1 LAGKHRK
8 EKTVRKLTKHQVTRW
23 EKEKKLSRIITIV
36 TACIIA
42 AVLGIIGYWVYAE
55 QIMPYQQTAIKVND
69 KSFDMDY
76 YIKMLDAYTK
86 GQSSDMTKYYVD
98 IVAQAIPQT
107 ALVIENAQTA
117 NITFSDDE
125 VSKEIEL
132 LKLPDN
138 VVSKDMMKARVITR
152 KYNEQQCLPNQP
164 ATVEQAEVQ
173 AMLLETKFM
182 ADERRQKLILGDNFS
197 TMAAMLSIDSV
208 TQSKKGYLGWIPK
221 GYEDKALDAL
231 KDSILKNVVFKLDA
245 KVVSE
250 PIYDENM
257 EKPFGYWVVEV
268 LETEPAKGSHTRGI
282 LFSSKDDAESVRLK
296 LMNGDSWAAL
306 AKQYSQHTSKDAG
319 GDLGWV
325 APGVDK
331 TQLSS
336 IVGTLEKGKIS
347 NVITDNSVK
356 TKGGY
361 WLVQVLNKQERPLA
375 DSIKQSLSEECLS
388 AWIKG
393 LMDNAKV
400 ENKLDQKQKDFA
412 VAKVLKGRSQ

>member
-8 EKTVRKLTKHQVTRW
+8 EKTVRKLTRHQVTRW

-42 AVLGIIGYWVYAE
+42 SVLGIIGYWVYAE
-55 QIMPYQQTAIKVND
+55 QIMPYQQTVVKVND

-76 YIKMLDAYTK
+76 YIKMLDAYTR
-86 GQSSDMTKYYVD
+86 GQSSDMLPYYVD

-107 ALVIENAQTA
+107 AVLIENAQTA

-138 VVSKDMMKARVITR
+138 IVSKDMMKARVITR

-182 ADERRQKLILGDNFS
+182 ADERRQKLMLGDNFS

-208 TQSKKGYLGWIPK
+208 TQSKKGYLGWIPR
-221 GYEDKALDAL
+221 GYEDKVLDTL
-231 KDSILKNVVFKLDA
+231 KGSILKDVIFTLDA
-245 KVVSE
+245 NAVSD
-250 PIYDENM
+250 PVYDENM

-268 LETEPAKGSHTRGI
+268 LEKEVTKGVHARGI

-296 LMNGDSWAAL
+296 IVNGDSWDSL
-306 AKQYSQHTSKDAG
+306 AKQYSQHTSKDTG
-319 GDLGWV
+319 GDLGWI
-325 APGVDK
+325 APGVDQG
-331 TQLSS
+331 QLAS
-336 IVGTLEKGKIS
+336 IAGALEKGSIS
-347 NVITDNSVK
+347 NVVMDNTVK

-361 WLVQVLNKQERPLA
+361 WLVQVLNKQEKPLA
-375 DSIKQSLSEECLS
+375 DTIKQALSEECLS

-393 LMDNAKV
+393 FMDKATV

-412 VAKVLKGRSQ
+412 VTKVLKGRSQ

>member
-8 EKTVRKLTKHQVTRW
+8 EKSVRKPTKHQVTRW

-55 QIMPYQQTAIKVND
+55 QVMPYQQTAVKVND
-69 KSFDMDY
+69 KSFDTDY

-86 GQSSDMTKYYVD
+86 GQSSDMVKYYVD

-107 ALVIENAQTA
+107 TVVIEGAQGA
-117 NITFSDDE
+117 GITFSDDE

-138 VVSKDMMKARVITR
+138 AVSKDMMRARVITR
-152 KYNEQQCLPNQP
+152 KYNEQQCLPKQP

-208 TQSKKGYLGWIPK
+208 TQSKKGYLGWIPR
-221 GYEDKALDAL
+221 GYEDKALETL
-231 KDSILKNVVFKLDA
+231 KDSILKNVVFTLDT
-245 KVVSE
+245 KTVSD
-250 PIYDENM
+250 PIYDENV
-257 EKPFGYWVVEV
+257 EKPFGYWVIEV
-268 LETEPAKGSHTRGI
+268 LEKDATKGVHARGI
-282 LFSSKDDAESVRLK
+282 LFSSKDDAESVRTRLI
-296 LMNGDSWAAL
+296 NGDSWDAL
-306 AKQYSQHTSKDAG
+306 AKQYSQHVSRDKA
-319 GDLGWV
+319 GDLDWIV
-325 APGVDK
+325 PGFDK
-331 TQLSS
+331 SQLAS
-336 IVGTLEKGKIS
+336 IVGAIEKGKIS
-347 NVITDNSVK
+347 NVVMDSSVK

-361 WLVQVLNKQERPLA
+361 WLVQVLNKQERPLS
-375 DSIKQSLSEECLS
+375 DSIKQALSEECLN
-388 AWIKG
+388 AWIMG
-393 LMDNAKV
+393 LMDKAKV

-412 VAKVLKGRSQ
+412 VGKVLKGRSQ

>member
-1 LAGKHRK
+1 
-8 EKTVRKLTKHQVTRW
+8 
-23 EKEKKLSRIITIV
+23 
-36 TACIIA
+36 
-42 AVLGIIGYWVYAE
+42 
-55 QIMPYQQTAIKVND
+55 
-69 KSFDMDY
+69 MDY

-86 GQSSDMTKYYVD
+86 GQSSDMVKYYVD

-107 ALVIENAQTA
+107 TVVIEGAQSA

-138 VVSKDMMKARVITR
+138 AVSKDMMRARVITR
-152 KYNEQQCLPNQP
+152 KYNEQQCLPKQP
-164 ATVEQAEVQ
+164 ASVEQAEVQ

-197 TMAAMLSIDSV
+197 NMAAMLSIDSV

-245 KVVSE
+245 KAVSE

-268 LETEPAKGSHTRGI
+268 LETEPAKGSHARGI

-296 LMNGDSWAAL
+296 LLNGDDWGAL
-306 AKQYSQHTSKDAG
+306 VKQYSQHTSKDAG

-347 NVITDNSVK
+347 NVVTDNSVK

-393 LMDNAKV
+393 LMDNARV

>member
-1 LAGKHRK
+1 MAGKHRK
-8 EKTVRKLTKHQVTRW
+8 EKTVRKPTKHQVTRW

-42 AVLGIIGYWVYAE
+42 AVLGIIGYWLYAE
-55 QIMPYQQTAIKVND
+55 QVMPYQQVAVKVND

-76 YIKMLDAYTK
+76 YIKMLDAYTQ
-86 GQSSDMTKYYVD
+86 GQSSDMVKYYVD

-107 ALVIENAQTA
+107 AVVIEGAQSA
-117 NITFSDDE
+117 NITYSDDE

-132 LKLPDN
+132 LKLPANN
-138 VVSKDMMKARVITR
+138 VSTDMMKARVITR
-152 KYNEQQCLPNQP
+152 KYNEQQCLPQQP

-182 ADERRQKLILGDNFS
+182 ADDRRQKLLLGDNFS

-208 TQSKKGYLGWIPK
+208 TQSKKGYLGWIPM
-221 GYEDKALDAL
+221 GYEDKALDTL
-231 KDSILKNVVFKLDA
+231 KGSILKDVIFKLDTNA
-245 KVVSE
+245 ISD

-257 EKPFGYWVVEV
+257 EKPYGYWVIEV
-268 LETEPAKGSHTRGI
+268 LDKDDTKGIHARGI
-282 LFSSKDDAESVRLK
+282 LFSSKDDAESVRLR
-296 LMNGDSWAAL
+296 LINGESWDLL
-306 AKQYSQHTSKDAG
+306 AKQYSQHSSKDKG
-319 GDLGWV
+319 GDLDWIV
-325 APGVDK
+325 PGADK
-331 TQLSS
+331 SQLAS
-336 IVGTLEKGKIS
+336 IVGALEKGKIS
-347 NVITDNSVK
+347 NVVTDNSVK

-375 DSIKQSLSEECLS
+375 DNIKQALSEECLS
-388 AWIKG
+388 VWIKG

>member
-1 LAGKHRK
+1 MAGKHRK
-8 EKTVRKLTKHQVTRW
+8 EKSVRKPTKHQVTRW

-36 TACIIA
+36 TACVIA

-55 QIMPYQQTAIKVND
+55 QVMPYQQTAVKVND

-76 YIKMLDAYTK
+76 FIKMLDAYTK
-86 GQSSDMTKYYVD
+86 GQSSDMVKYYVD

-164 ATVEQAEVQ
+164 ASVEQAEVQ

-197 TMAAMLSIDSV
+197 SMAAMLSIDTV
-208 TQSKKGYLGWIPK
+208 TQSKKGYLGWIPR
-221 GYEDKALDAL
+221 GYEDKALDTL
-231 KDSILKNVVFKLDA
+231 KDSILKNVVFTLDTKA
-245 KVVSE
+245 VSE

-268 LETEPAKGSHTRGI
+268 LETEPAKGSHARGI

-296 LMNGDSWAAL
+296 LMNGDDWGAL

-347 NVITDNSVK
+347 NVVTDNSVK

>member
-8 EKTVRKLTKHQVTRW
+8 EKTVRKPTKHQVTRW

-55 QIMPYQQTAIKVND
+55 QVMPYQQTAVKVND
-69 KSFDMDY
+69 KSYDMDY

-107 ALVIENAQTA
+107 MVVIENAQTA

-125 VSKEIEL
+125 VSKEMEL

-164 ATVEQAEVQ
+164 AMVEQAEVQ

-182 ADERRQKLILGDNFS
+182 ADERRQKVILGDNFS
-197 TMAAMLSIDSV
+197 NMAAMLSIDSV
-208 TQSKKGYLGWIPK
+208 TQSKKGYLGWIPR
-221 GYEDKALDAL
+221 GYEDKALDTL
-231 KDSILKNVVFKLDA
+231 KDSVLKNVVFTLDT
-245 KVVSE
+245 KTVSN
-250 PIYDENM
+250 PIYDESR
-257 EKPFGYWVVEV
+257 EKPYGYWVIEV
-268 LETEPAKGSHTRGI
+268 LDKDDARGVHARGI
-282 LFSSKDDAESVRLK
+282 LFSSKDDAESVRLR
-296 LMNGDSWAAL
+296 LVNGESWDTL
-306 AKQYSQHTSKDAG
+306 AKQYSLHASKDKG
-319 GDLGWV
+319 GDLDWIV
-325 APGVDK
+325 PGADK
-331 TQLSS
+331 SQLAS
-336 IVGTLEKGKIS
+336 IVGALEKGKIS
-347 NVITDNSVK
+347 NVVTDNSVK

-375 DSIKQSLSEECLS
+375 DNIKQALSEECLS

-393 LMDNAKV
+393 FMDKVKV
-400 ENKLDQKQKDFA
+400 ESKLDQKQKDFA
-412 VAKVLKGRSQ
+412 LEKVLKGRSK

>member
-1 LAGKHRK
+1 MAGKHRK
-8 EKTVRKLTKHQVTRW
+8 EKTVKKLTKHQVTRW

-55 QIMPYQQTAIKVND
+55 QVMLYQQTVVKVND

-76 YIKMLDAYTK
+76 YIKMLDAYTR
-86 GQSSDMTKYYVD
+86 GQSSDTVKYYVD

-107 ALVIENAQTA
+107 AVVIENASGA
-117 NITFSDDE
+117 GITFSDDE
-125 VSKEIEL
+125 VSKQIEL

-138 VVSKDMMKARVITR
+138 VVSKDMMKARVITT

-164 ATVEQAEVQ
+164 ATVEHAEVQ

-197 TMAAMLSIDSV
+197 TMAAMLSINTV
-208 TQSKKGYLGWIPK
+208 TQSKKGYLGWIPR
-221 GYEDKALDAL
+221 GYEDKALDTL
-231 KDSILKNVVFKLDA
+231 KGSILKDVIFKLDKNA
-245 KVVSE
+245 VSE
-250 PIYDENM
+250 PVYDESM
-257 EKPFGYWVVEV
+257 EKPFGYWVIEV
-268 LETEPAKGSHTRGI
+268 LETESTKGSHARGI

-296 LMNGDSWAAL
+296 LMNGDSWDSL
-306 AKQYSQHTSKDAG
+306 AKQYSQHTSKDTG
-319 GDLGWV
+319 GDLGWI

-331 TQLSS
+331 TQLAS

-347 NVITDNSVK
+347 NVVNDNTVK

-375 DSIKQSLSEECLS
+375 DSIKQALSEECLS

-393 LMDNAKV
+393 FMDKAKV

-412 VAKVLKGRSQ
+412 VVKVLKGRSK

>member
-8 EKTVRKLTKHQVTRW
+8 EKSVRKPTKHQVTRW

-55 QIMPYQQTAIKVND
+55 QVMPYQQTAVKVND

-86 GQSSDMTKYYVD
+86 GQSSDMVKYYVD

-107 ALVIENAQTA
+107 TVVIEGAQSA
-117 NITFSDDE
+117 DITFSDDE

-138 VVSKDMMKARVITR
+138 TVSKDMMRARVITR
-152 KYNEQQCLPNQP
+152 KYNEQQCLPKQP

-208 TQSKKGYLGWIPK
+208 TQSKKGYLGWIPR
-221 GYEDKALDAL
+221 GYEDKALDTL
-231 KDSILKNVVFKLDA
+231 KDSILKNVVFTLDTKA
-245 KVVSE
+245 VSD

-257 EKPFGYWVVEV
+257 EKPFGYWVIEV
-268 LETEPAKGSHTRGI
+268 LEKDATKGVHARGI
-282 LFSSKDDAESVRLK
+282 LFSSKDDAEAVRLK
-296 LMNGDSWAAL
+296 LINGDSWDSL
-306 AKQYSQHTSKDAG
+306 AKQYSQHASKDNG
-319 GDLGWV
+319 GDLDWIV
-325 APGVDK
+325 PGVDK
-331 TQLSS
+331 SQLPS
-336 IVGTLEKGKIS
+336 IVGALEKGKIS
-347 NVITDNSVK
+347 NVVRDSSIN

-361 WLVQVLNKQERPLA
+361 WLVQVLSKQERPLS
-375 DSIKQSLSEECLS
+375 DSVKQALSEECLS

-412 VAKVLKGRSQ
+412 VEKVLKGRSQ

>member
-1 LAGKHRK
+1 MAGKHRK
-8 EKTVRKLTKHQVTRW
+8 EKTVRKLTKHQVTKW

-55 QIMPYQQTAIKVND
+55 QVLPYQQTAVKVNE
-69 KSFDMDY
+69 KSYDMNY

-107 ALVIENAQTA
+107 AVVIEGAQGA
-117 NITFSDDE
+117 GITYSDDE
-125 VSKEIEL
+125 ISKEMEL
-132 LKLPDN
+132 LKLPDTP
-138 VVSKDMMKARVITR
+138 VSRDMMKARLITG
-152 KYNEQQCLPNQP
+152 KYNEQQCLPKQP

-208 TQSKKGYLGWIPK
+208 TQSKKGYLGWVPK
-221 GYEDKALDAL
+221 GYEDRALDTL
-231 KDSILKNVVFKLDA
+231 KGSILKDVIFTLDTGA
-245 KVVSE
+245 VSE
-250 PIYDENM
+250 PVYDASM
-257 EKPFGYWVVEV
+257 EKPFGYWVIEV
-268 LETEPAKGSHTRGI
+268 LETETAKGSHARGI
-282 LFSSKDDAESVRLK
+282 LFSSKDDAEAVRLK
-296 LMNGDSWAAL
+296 LMNGDSWDAL

-331 TQLSS
+331 TQLAS
-336 IVGTLEKGKIS
+336 IVGTLETGKIS
-347 NVITDNSVK
+347 NVVTDNSLK
-356 TKGGY
+356 TRGGY

-375 DSIKQSLSEECLS
+375 DSIKQALSEECMS

-400 ENKLDQKQKDFA
+400 ENMLDQKQKDFA
-412 VAKVLKGRSQ
+412 VAQVLKGRSK

>member
-1 LAGKHRK
+1 MAGKHRK
-8 EKTVRKLTKHQVTRW
+8 EKSVRKPTKHQVTRW

-55 QIMPYQQTAIKVND
+55 QVMPYQQTAVKVND

-86 GQSSDMTKYYVD
+86 GQSSDMVKYYVD
-98 IVAQAIPQT
+98 IVSQALPQT
-107 ALVIENAQTA
+107 TMVIENAQGA
-117 NITFSDDE
+117 GITFSDDE

-138 VVSKDMMKARVITR
+138 AVSKDMMRARVITR
-152 KYNEQQCLPNQP
+152 KYNEQQCLPKQP

-208 TQSKKGYLGWIPK
+208 TQSKKGYLGWIPR
-221 GYEDKALDAL
+221 GYEDKALDTL
-231 KDSILKNVVFKLDA
+231 KDSILKNVVFTLDT
-245 KVVSE
+245 KTVSD

-257 EKPFGYWVVEV
+257 EKPFGYWVIEV
-268 LETEPAKGSHTRGI
+268 LEKDATKGVNARGI
-282 LFSSKDDAESVRLK
+282 LFSSKEDAESVRTRLI
-296 LMNGDSWAAL
+296 NGDSWDSL
-306 AKQYSQHTSKDAG
+306 AKQYSQHVSKDTG
-319 GDLGWV
+319 GDLDWIV
-325 APGVDK
+325 PGFDK
-331 TQLSS
+331 SQLAS
-336 IVGTLEKGKIS
+336 IVGALEKGIIS
-347 NVITDNSVK
+347 NVINDSSVK

-361 WLVQVLNKQERPLA
+361 WLVQVLNKQERPLS
-375 DSIKQSLSEECLS
+375 DNIKQALSEECLS

-400 ENKLDQKQKDFA
+400 ENKLEQKQKDFA
-412 VAKVLKGRSQ
+412 VEKVLKGRSQ

>member
-8 EKTVRKLTKHQVTRW
+8 EKTVKKLSKHQVTRW

-36 TACIIA
+36 TACVIA
-42 AVLGIIGYWVYAE
+42 AVLGIIGYWVYSE
-55 QIMPYQQTAIKVND
+55 QVMPYQQTAVKVND
-69 KSFDMDY
+69 KSYDMDY

-107 ALVIENAQTA
+107 MVVIEGARGA
-117 NITFSDDE
+117 GITYSDED

-132 LKLPDN
+132 LKLSDS

-208 TQSKKGYLGWIPK
+208 TQSKKGYLGWVPK
-221 GYEDKALDAL
+221 GYEDKALDTL
-231 KDSILKNVVFKLDA
+231 KGSILKDIIFKLDGKA
-245 KVVSE
+245 VSE
-250 PIYDENM
+250 PIYDESM
-257 EKPFGYWVVEV
+257 EKPFGYWVIEV
-268 LETEPAKGSHTRGI
+268 LETETAKGSHARGI
-282 LFSSKDDAESVRLK
+282 LFSSKDDAEAVRLK
-296 LMNGDSWAAL
+296 LMNGGDWAAL
-306 AKQYSQHTSKDAG
+306 AKQYSQHTSKDLG

-331 TQLSS
+331 TQLAS

-347 NVITDNSVK
+347 NVVTDNTVK

-375 DSIKQSLSEECLS
+375 DSIKQALSEECLS
-388 AWIKG
+388 VWING
-393 LMDNAKV
+393 LMDNARV

-412 VAKVLKGRSQ
+412 VAQVLKGRSK

>member
-1 LAGKHRK
+1 MAGKHRK
-8 EKTVRKLTKHQVTRW
+8 EKSVRKPTKHQVTRW

-55 QIMPYQQTAIKVND
+55 QVMPYQQTAVKVND

-86 GQSSDMTKYYVD
+86 GQSSDMVKYYVD

-107 ALVIENAQTA
+107 TVVIEGAQGA
-117 NITFSDDE
+117 GITFSDDE

-138 VVSKDMMKARVITR
+138 AVSKDMMKARVITR
-152 KYNEQQCLPNQP
+152 KYNEQQCLPKQP

-197 TMAAMLSIDSV
+197 SMAAMLSIDSV
-208 TQSKKGYLGWIPK
+208 TQSKKGYLGWIPR
-221 GYEDKALDAL
+221 GYEDKALDTL
-231 KDSILKNVVFKLDA
+231 KDSILKNVVFTLDT
-245 KVVSE
+245 KTVSD

-257 EKPFGYWVVEV
+257 EKPFGYWVIEV
-268 LETEPAKGSHTRGI
+268 LEKDATKGVHARGI
-282 LFSSKDDAESVRLK
+282 LFSSKDDAESVRPRLI
-296 LMNGDSWAAL
+296 NGDSWDAL
-306 AKQYSQHTSKDAG
+306 AKQYSQHVSKDKG
-319 GDLGWV
+319 GDLDWIV
-325 APGVDK
+325 PGFDK
-331 TQLSS
+331 SQLAS
-336 IVGTLEKGKIS
+336 IVGAIEKGKIS
-347 NVITDNSVK
+347 NVVMDNSVK

-361 WLVQVLNKQERPLA
+361 WLVQVLNKQERPLS
-375 DSIKQSLSEECLS
+375 DSIKQALSEECLN
-388 AWIKG
+388 AWIMG

-412 VAKVLKGRSQ
+412 VEKVLKGRSQ

>member
-1 LAGKHRK
+1 MAGKHRK
-8 EKTVRKLTKHQVTRW
+8 EKTVRKPTKHQVTRW

-55 QIMPYQQTAIKVND
+55 QVMPYQQTAVKVND
-69 KSFDMDY
+69 KSYDMDY

-107 ALVIENAQTA
+107 MVVIENAQTA

-125 VSKEIEL
+125 VSKEMEL

-164 ATVEQAEVQ
+164 AMVEQAEVQ

-182 ADERRQKLILGDNFS
+182 ADERRQKVILGDNFS
-197 TMAAMLSIDSV
+197 NMAAMLSIDSV
-208 TQSKKGYLGWIPK
+208 TQSKKGYLGWIPR
-221 GYEDKALDAL
+221 GYEDKALDTL
-231 KDSILKNVVFKLDA
+231 KDSVLKNVVFTLDT
-245 KVVSE
+245 KTVSN
-250 PIYDENM
+250 PIYDESR
-257 EKPFGYWVVEV
+257 EKPYGYWVIEV
-268 LETEPAKGSHTRGI
+268 LDKDDARGVHARGI
-282 LFSSKDDAESVRLK
+282 LFSSKDDAESVRLR
-296 LMNGDSWAAL
+296 LVNGESWDTL
-306 AKQYSQHTSKDAG
+306 AKQYSLHASKDKG
-319 GDLGWV
+319 GDLDWIV
-325 APGVDK
+325 PGADK
-331 TQLSS
+331 SQLAS
-336 IVGTLEKGKIS
+336 IVGALEKGKIS
-347 NVITDNSVK
+347 NVVTDNSVK

-375 DSIKQSLSEECLS
+375 DNIKQALSEECLS

-393 LMDNAKV
+393 FMDKVKV
-400 ENKLDQKQKDFA
+400 ESKLDQKQKDFA
-412 VAKVLKGRSQ
+412 LEKVLKGRSK